1 MGQTGQDQPLPDAR
15 PVRCCAGR
23 GGGAPRQSGARR
35 RVLDPDQARTQRRD
49 FRCEFAALAP
59 AARGVLSEC
68 RAGGAEHSSDPTAG
82 RLQLFFHAVPAAIR
96 RAVSLDRQEPAAQ
109 HAGLRAPAA
118 ADRHPEVHLSSRS
131 HADPSP
137 SAVPGRYLS
146 MDALRALPSVHQ
158 LLEEEPATTLIAAHG
173 RPLVRFAVQR
183 VLEDERREASTDTS
197 HDRWARVEA
206 TIQGLRRPRLR
217 PVINATGVILHT
229 NLGRAPLA
237 AAAAEATARIA
248 GRYST
253 LEFDPQTGRRG
264 RRHCLVADPL
274 RYLTGAQSAAVVNN
288 CAAAVLLMLTALARG
303 KEVIVARGELVEIG
317 GGFRMPEVMRLSGAR
332 MVEVGTTNR
341 TRAEDYA
348 AAITPRTAAIMK
360 VHASNFQV
368 VGFTESVELKPLAA
382 IAAQHQLLLL
392 HDLGS
397 GALLDTT
404 TVGLAAEP
412 GIQESLLS
420 GVDLVAASAD
430 KLLGGPQAGLLL
442 GRADLVERVMKHPL
456 ARAVRVDKL
465 TIAALA
471 ATLDLYLTQSFG
483 EVPIWGMLRASAESI
498 RSRAEA
504 WQRRLADLGVA
515 AEVAAADSTVGGGSL
530 PGERLPTLA
539 PAITPQKGRPPE
551 LLRRLRQHDPP
562 GNGRIRHQ

>member
-1 MGQTGQDQPLPDAR
+1 
-15 PVRCCAGR
+15 
-23 GGGAPRQSGARR
+23 
-35 RVLDPDQARTQRRD
+35 
-49 FRCEFAALAP
+49 
-59 AARGVLSEC
+59 
-68 RAGGAEHSSDPTAG
+68 
-82 RLQLFFHAVPAAIR
+82 
-96 RAVSLDRQEPAAQ
+96 
-109 HAGLRAPAA
+109 
-118 ADRHPEVHLSSRS
+118 
-131 HADPSP
+131 
-137 SAVPGRYLS
+137 

-183 VLEDERREASTDTS
+183 VLEDERRQASTDTS

-264 RRHCLVADPL
+264 RRHDLVADTL

-341 TRAEDYA
+341 TRIEDYA
-348 AAITPRTAAIMK
+348 SAITPKTVAIMK

-382 IAAQHQLLLL
+382 ITRQHQLLLL

-404 TVGLAAEP
+404 AVGLAAEP
-412 GIQESLLS
+412 RIQDSLLS
-420 GVDLVAASAD
+420 GVDLLASSAD

-442 GRADLVERVMKHPL
+442 GRSDLVERVMKHPL

-465 TIAALA
+465 TTAALA
-471 ATLDLYLTQSFG
+471 ATLDLYLTQSLA
-483 EVPIWGMLRASAESI
+483 EVPIWGMLRASTESL
-498 RSRAEA
+498 RSRAQA
-504 WQRRLADLGVA
+504 WLRRLAELGVVAEVTA
-515 AEVAAADSTVGGGSL
+515 AESTVGGGSL
-530 PGERLPTLA
+530 PGERLPTSVL
-539 PAITPQKGRPPE
+539 AITPLRGGATE
-551 LLRRLRQHDPP
+551 LLRRLREHEPP
-562 GNGRIRHQ
+562 VIGRIADERVLLDPRTVLPDEDDVVVDAVAGALS

>member
-1 MGQTGQDQPLPDAR
+1 
-15 PVRCCAGR
+15 
-23 GGGAPRQSGARR
+23 
-35 RVLDPDQARTQRRD
+35 
-49 FRCEFAALAP
+49 
-59 AARGVLSEC
+59 
-68 RAGGAEHSSDPTAG
+68 
-82 RLQLFFHAVPAAIR
+82 
-96 RAVSLDRQEPAAQ
+96 
-109 HAGLRAPAA
+109 
-118 ADRHPEVHLSSRS
+118 
-131 HADPSP
+131 
-137 SAVPGRYLS
+137 

-183 VLEDERREASTDTS
+183 VLEEERRRAATNTS
-197 HDRWARVEA
+197 HARWARVEA
-206 TIQGLRRPRLR
+206 TIQGLRRSRLR
-217 PVINATGVILHT
+217 PVVNATGVILHT

-237 AAAAEATARIA
+237 AAAADATAGIA

-253 LEFDPQTGRRG
+253 LEFDPLTGRRG
-264 RRHCLVADPL
+264 RRHDLLGELL
-274 RYLTGAQSAAVVNN
+274 RYLTGAEATAVVNN
-288 CAAAVLLMLTALARG
+288 CAAAVLLMLTALAKG

-348 AAITPRTAAIMK
+348 AAVTPKTVAIMK

-382 IAAQHQLLLL
+382 IARQHQLLLL

-404 TVGLAAEP
+404 AFGLAAEP
-412 GIQESLLS
+412 RIQDSLLAD
-420 GVDLVAASAD
+420 VDLVASSAD
-430 KLLGGPQAGLLL
+430 KLLGGPQAGLLF

-483 EVPIWGMLRASAESI
+483 DVPIWTMLSTSLDSV
-498 RSRAEA
+498 RSRAQA
-504 WQRRLADLGVA
+504 WQSRLAELGVA
-515 AEVAAADSTVGGGSL
+515 VELAAAESTVGGGSL
-530 PGERLPTLA
+530 PGERLPTTVVV
-539 PAITPQKGRPPE
+539 ITPRQGGATD
-551 LLRRLRQHDPP
+551 LLRRLREHEPP
-562 GNGRIRHQ
+562 VIGRIVEERVLLDPRTVLPDEDDVVVDAVAGALS

>member
-1 MGQTGQDQPLPDAR
+1 
-15 PVRCCAGR
+15 
-23 GGGAPRQSGARR
+23 
-35 RVLDPDQARTQRRD
+35 
-49 FRCEFAALAP
+49 
-59 AARGVLSEC
+59 
-68 RAGGAEHSSDPTAG
+68 
-82 RLQLFFHAVPAAIR
+82 
-96 RAVSLDRQEPAAQ
+96 
-109 HAGLRAPAA
+109 
-118 ADRHPEVHLSSRS
+118 
-131 HADPSP
+131 
-137 SAVPGRYLS
+137 

-183 VLEDERREASTDTS
+183 VLEEERRRAATNTS
-197 HDRWARVEA
+197 HARWARVEA
-206 TIQGLRRPRLR
+206 TIQGLRRSRLR
-217 PVINATGVILHT
+217 PVVNATGVILHT

-237 AAAAEATARIA
+237 AAAADATAGIA

-253 LEFDPQTGRRG
+253 LEFDPLTGRRG
-264 RRHCLVADPL
+264 RRHDLLGELL
-274 RYLTGAQSAAVVNN
+274 RYLTGAEATAVVNN
-288 CAAAVLLMLTALARG
+288 CAAAVLLMLTALAKG

-348 AAITPRTAAIMK
+348 AAVTPKTVAIMK

-382 IAAQHQLLLL
+382 IARQHQLLLL

-404 TVGLAAEP
+404 AFGLAAEP
-412 GIQESLLS
+412 RIQDSLLA
-420 GVDLVAASAD
+420 GVDLVASSAD
-430 KLLGGPQAGLLL
+430 KLLGGPQAGLLF

-483 EVPIWGMLRASAESI
+483 DVPIWTMLSTSLESV
-498 RSRAEA
+498 RSRAQA
-504 WQRRLADLGVA
+504 WQSRLAELGVA
-515 AEVAAADSTVGGGSL
+515 VEVAAAESTVGGGSL
-530 PGERLPTLA
+530 PGERLPTTVVV
-539 PAITPQKGRPPE
+539 ITPRQGGATD
-551 LLRRLRQHDPP
+551 LLRRLREHEPP
-562 GNGRIRHQ
+562 VIGRIVEERVLLDPRTVLPDEDDVVVDAVAGALS